1 MRIVRTALATLAML
15 AVMPVAAARPAA
27 VLKLE
32 PYRKSVAVRVEANG
46 HKGLFTLD
54 TAGGITLVSPDF
66 ARAAHC
72 AAWGQ
77 IVGFRMGGDK
87 LSTERCDNLA
97 FSASGHALKVP
108 VASVFDVTPL
118 IAKGAEPIDGS
129 LALDAFAGQT
139 ITIDFAGGTLT
150 VETQA
155 SAAERVRD
163 ATAMPIHLLREIG
176 GRALTAVVDVPT
188 AQGPLRFELDSGN
201 GGTLLVSKPY
211 AKLFGLNPDAEGPQA
226 GAIPLVSGIAAKGM
240 VFTPDLIIDGNL
252 GMPFLKD
259 WAVTLDLAKG
269 RMWLKR
275 SRFTPPPGMGAP
287 PVMPKS

>member
-1 MRIVRTALATLAML
+1 MRMARAALAAWLLFAGAQGM
-15 AVMPVAAARPAA
+15 AAKPAT

-32 PYRKSVAVRVEANG
+32 PYRKSVAIRVEANG

-54 TAGGITLVSPDF
+54 TAGGITLVSPGF
-66 ARAAHC
+66 AKAAGC
-72 AAWGQ
+72 KPWGQ

-87 LSTERCDNLA
+87 LTSERCDNLT

-129 LALDAFAGQT
+129 LALDAFAERT

-150 VETQA
+150 IETPV
-155 SAAERVRD
+155 SAAERVRG
-163 ATAMPIHLLREIG
+163 ATAVPIHLLREVG
-176 GRALTAVVDVPT
+176 GRSLTPVVDVPT
-188 AQGPLRFELDSGN
+188 VKGTLRFELDSGN
-201 GGTLLVSKPY
+201 GGTLLVSKIY
-211 AKLFGLNPDAEGPQA
+211 ARLFGLDPDAPGPQA
-226 GAIPLVSGIAAKGM
+226 GAIPLVPDIAAKGM
-240 VFTPDLIIDGNL
+240 AFTPDLIIDGNL

-275 SRFTPPPGMGAP
+275 SRATPPPGMGAP
-287 PVMPKS
+287 PAVPKN

>member
-1 MRIVRTALATLAML
+1 MRTVKLI
-15 AVMPVAAARPAA
+15 VAAAILLTAAHLSAARPLA

-32 PYRKSVAVRVEANG
+32 PYRKSVAIRIEANG
-46 HKGLFTLD
+46 QKGLFTLD
-54 TAGGITLVSPDF
+54 TAGGITLISPDF
-66 ARAAHC
+66 AKAIGCRP
-72 AAWGQ
+72 WGQ

-87 LSTERCDNLA
+87 LATERCDNLV
-97 FSASGHALKVP
+97 FSASGHRLTVP
-108 VASVFDVTPL
+108 VASVLDVTPL

-150 VETQA
+150 IETPG
-155 SAAERVRD
+155 SVAERVRA
-163 ATAMPIHLLREIG
+163 ATAVPIHLLREVG
-176 GRALTAVVDVPT
+176 ARALTPVVDVST
-188 AQGPLRFELDSGN
+188 AKGTLRFELDSGN

-211 AKLFGLNPDAEGPQA
+211 AKLFGLDPEAPRPEQ
-226 GAIPLVSGIAAKGM
+226 GAIAIAPGIVAKGL

-259 WAVTLDLAKG
+259 WAVTLDLAAG

-287 PVMPKS
+287 PVVPKN